1 MFFPEILK
9 NSCFRQPTIT
19 NPKTMSL
26 KSLPA
31 LVLFIS
37 LSLFSSLC
45 VTAQN
50 KIITGFIISS
60 QDSLPL
66 SNVSVF
72 VKNTSLGT
80 MTDAKGHFLL
90 SVPASVNMISISAEG
105 YASLDL
111 DISKITNWSIALIP
125 SYSNLNDVVVIGY
138 GTSKKKDLTG
148 AVGSISE
155 KDFNKGIY
163 TSPDQ
168 LIQGRISG
176 VQVTSND
183 GSPGAAMTVKIRGN
197 SALSGTGQ
205 PLYVVDGVPLDGRS
219 LQVDNNPLNFLNPVD
234 IVSIDV
240 LKDASATAIYG
251 SRAAYGVI
259 IINTKKGQ
267 PGAMKLDVAVS
278 TGISSVLKK
287 TQVLDAS
294 QYREAIK
301 YWGVSNSFD
310 KGGSADGQDA
320 VLRTAPQQNYS
331 FAASGGNE
339 NSKYRFSAG
348 YLNQDGILINTN
360 FKKYSSDVSAN
371 LKLLDSRKLGLDLH
385 LNASQYI
392 QQGSVLTA
400 GNDGTIYFGL
410 TWNPTASLRNSD
422 GSIRINPADGINPLA
437 FAQYVKDN
445 LKVTTILGSISPYYK
460 FTDWL
465 EYRLLVSVNYS
476 TSISRSSMDQT
487 LWAYQGFQQQ
497 GGGGGSAALA
507 NNELITEQITH
518 TLNFNKKIFNGL
530 NLNAVAGYEYMKFTT
545 KGFNLSVLGNYNGG
559 FGSYGIDYTDYIQY
573 SDAQGSR
580 NVTSYLDPSYELQS
594 FFGRT
599 IFNYREKYLLTA
611 TFRADGSTKFGA
623 NNKYGYF
630 PSFAVAWN
638 INKEQFFKADWVNSL
653 KLRIGWG
660 KTGNQEFPP
669 GSSQA
674 LYAFQNGG
682 GLGQVNNPNPDLKW
696 QSDRQYNIGIDFS
709 VLNNRLSGTLDYF
722 NKNTTNLLFPS
733 PPIQPAPPSSAV
745 RWINLDG
752 HIINKGLEVLIN
764 GAIIRKKDFSWDL
777 SVNVTFLHNNVSG
790 LSVPIY
796 TGDVGAPIEIIKN
809 GLPIDAFY
817 TRKFLGLNDSG
828 QSVYQGGVDS
838 FYYVGN
844 PNPSTLLG
852 ISSTFRY
859 KKISLTA
866 NLNGSF
872 GQKIFNASF
881 YSSLN
886 VYGIYGSNMAQSV
899 YQNPVKE
906 SLTNPSQ
913 SPSSRYIENG
923 DYLKMANLTLSY
935 AIGNIAKTFKGT
947 NIYLTAQNLFLIT
960 KYQGFDPEVNID
972 KNVNGIPSLGIDYMR
987 YPSSR
992 SFILG
997 INFSL

>member
-1 MFFPEILK
+1 
-9 NSCFRQPTIT
+9 
-19 NPKTMSL
+19 MSL

-287 TQVLDAS
+287 TEVLDAS
-294 QYREAIK
+294 QYRDAIK
-301 YWGVSNSFD
+301 YYGVSNSFD
-310 KGGSADGQDA
+310 KGGSGDGQDA

-371 LKLLDSRKLGLDLH
+371 LKLLDSR
-385 LNASQYI
+385 
-392 QQGSVLTA
+392 
-400 GNDGTIYFGL
+400 
-410 TWNPTASLRNSD
+410 
-422 GSIRINPADGINPLA
+422 
-437 FAQYVKDN
+437 
-445 LKVTTILGSISPYYK
+445 
-460 FTDWL
+460 
-465 EYRLLVSVNYS
+465 
-476 TSISRSSMDQT
+476 
-487 LWAYQGFQQQ
+487 
-497 GGGGGSAALA
+497 
-507 NNELITEQITH
+507 
-518 TLNFNKKIFNGL
+518 
-530 NLNAVAGYEYMKFTT
+530 
-545 KGFNLSVLGNYNGG
+545 
-559 FGSYGIDYTDYIQY
+559 
-573 SDAQGSR
+573 
-580 NVTSYLDPSYELQS
+580 
-594 FFGRT
+594 
-599 IFNYREKYLLTA
+599 
-611 TFRADGSTKFGA
+611 
-623 NNKYGYF
+623 
-630 PSFAVAWN
+630 
-638 INKEQFFKADWVNSL
+638 
-653 KLRIGWG
+653 
-660 KTGNQEFPP
+660 
-669 GSSQA
+669 
-674 LYAFQNGG
+674 
-682 GLGQVNNPNPDLKW
+682 
-696 QSDRQYNIGIDFS
+696 
-709 VLNNRLSGTLDYF
+709 
-722 NKNTTNLLFPS
+722 
-733 PPIQPAPPSSAV
+733 
-745 RWINLDG
+745 
-752 HIINKGLEVLIN
+752 
-764 GAIIRKKDFSWDL
+764 
-777 SVNVTFLHNNVSG
+777 
-790 LSVPIY
+790 
-796 TGDVGAPIEIIKN
+796 
-809 GLPIDAFY
+809 
-817 TRKFLGLNDSG
+817 
-828 QSVYQGGVDS
+828 
-838 FYYVGN
+838 
-844 PNPSTLLG
+844 
-852 ISSTFRY
+852 
-859 KKISLTA
+859 
-866 NLNGSF
+866 
-872 GQKIFNASF
+872 
-881 YSSLN
+881 
-886 VYGIYGSNMAQSV
+886 
-899 YQNPVKE
+899 
-906 SLTNPSQ
+906 
-913 SPSSRYIENG
+913 
-923 DYLKMANLTLSY
+923 
-935 AIGNIAKTFKGT
+935 
-947 NIYLTAQNLFLIT
+947 
-960 KYQGFDPEVNID
+960 
-972 KNVNGIPSLGIDYMR
+972 
-987 YPSSR
+987 
-992 SFILG
+992 
-997 INFSL
+997 